1 MWLSFERTR
10 FHTLTGNFRLRHSFH
25 SRYLTAA
32 RDIIV
37 CLRPITTPTPP
48 SLSRALSGQAMRTV
62 SFSCYIT
69 PHESTP
75 FTPSSTRGIRKQP
88 VLSFATL

>member
-37 CLRPITTPTPP
+37 CLPP
-48 SLSRALSGQAMRTV
+48 DYDADAPVAVPCFIWSGNAHCEFFLLYYA
-62 SFSCYIT
+62 S
-69 PHESTP
+69 
-75 FTPSSTRGIRKQP
+75 
-88 VLSFATL
+88 